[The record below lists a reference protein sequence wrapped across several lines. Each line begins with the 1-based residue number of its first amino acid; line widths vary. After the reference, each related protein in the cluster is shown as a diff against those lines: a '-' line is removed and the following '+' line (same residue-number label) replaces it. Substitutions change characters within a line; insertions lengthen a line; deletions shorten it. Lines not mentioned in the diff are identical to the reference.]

1 MGRAK
6 VGQSGVTPCKHFLL
20 NALLGQEAGVIGRGN
35 LPQCDS
41 AYWVDL
47 TAGDGAATQVAEPEK
62 SCSPAIFARHC
73 AFVAKHGKPVQA
85 HLYERASTNYSKLVD
100 ALDTVWLE
108 QYPDAKGSLFT
119 HNVDSSNLQLDLGSR
134 TACFLYNDPNSI
146 DDWAFTREFLT
157 SAPPYTR
164 TLTTMGCNVGGLKRV
179 LSDSPER
186 SDLWRGNVEMLF
198 QLQRHNLVLF
208 AVGDASQWAY
218 LISTPDVWLD
228 DAVKLC
234 HKAHRFQTQTA
245 RAPRVVTSLQ
255 VKEFDS
261 LLDELMMTKTQLLE
275 RGLIQ
280 QELTL

>member
-73 AFVAKHGKPVQA
+73 AFVAKHGKPIQA

-157 SAPPYTR
+157 SARPTPGR
-164 TLTTMGCNVGGLKRV
+164 LQQWVAMLVG
-179 LSDSPER
+179 LSVCSAIHL
-186 SDLWRGNVEMLF
+186 S
-198 QLQRHNLVLF
+198 
-208 AVGDASQWAY
+208 
-218 LISTPDVWLD
+218 
-228 DAVKLC
+228 
-234 HKAHRFQTQTA
+234 
-245 RAPRVVTSLQ
+245 VVTCGGATLKCCFNFSGTI
-255 VKEFDS
+255 S
-261 LLDELMMTKTQLLE
+261 CCLL
-275 RGLIQ
+275 
-280 QELTL
+280 